1 MNIYKNIYKGTD
13 HGLCD
18 YYEKLCPL
26 LFHTEGRAHSIR
38 KNSCGLRYQLYL
50 SQHMHR
56 CEQSHGIVGEGFKNL
71 VVVVKTE
78 RFFVQNI

>member
-1 MNIYKNIYKGTD
+1 MRVGVISLSGSAPVPGEI
-13 HGLCD
+13 
-18 YYEKLCPL
+18 L
-26 LFHTEGRAHSIR
+26 LKRQPGVETGRVIR